1 MICNPTDQAIYVFI
15 LLTCT
20 YTTTA
25 TLKWALAFLVN
36 HPVVLKIAQQ
46 ELENHDGRDRKVE
59 ESDMNN
65 LVYLQAIIKETMRLY
80 RAAPLSV
87 PHESTEDCIVGGLN
101 KTRKEEI
108 VVVFHG
114 GALVAL
120 VEAARDAGYDEALVA
135 HLALKPI
142 KACIR
147 YILLFLFVLNN
158 TRVESTSYY
167 CFNMV
172 I

>member
-1 MICNPTDQAIYVFI
+1 MPKLRWLCCPAADMVDGSKVLYFEQAFWRTPHKPFRQRFCTVKPCPKEMKCDVEMRTD
-15 LLTCT
+15 
-20 YTTTA
+20 TTTA
-25 TLKWALAFLVN
+25 TLTWALALLVN

-101 KTRKEEI
+101 VKII
-108 VVVFHG
+108 V
-114 GALVAL
+114 
-120 VEAARDAGYDEALVA
+120 
-135 HLALKPI
+135 
-142 KACIR
+142 
-147 YILLFLFVLNN
+147 
-158 TRVESTSYY
+158 
-167 CFNMV
+167 
-172 I
+172 